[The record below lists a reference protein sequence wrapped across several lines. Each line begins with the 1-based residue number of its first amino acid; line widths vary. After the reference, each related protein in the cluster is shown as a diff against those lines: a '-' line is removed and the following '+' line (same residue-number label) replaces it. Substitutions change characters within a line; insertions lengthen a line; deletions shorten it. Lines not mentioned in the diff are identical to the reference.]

1 MGELGKGELMHLSP
15 VLDGPWF
22 TLPFA
27 DILLIQQKCTLIFVY
42 TYTYIYIHTKQII
55 YRVNSICLCDDKKN
69 KQETLM
75 KTNVLSDI
83 MWLCAGVLVT

>member
-1 MGELGKGELMHLSP
+1 M
-15 VLDGPWF
+15 
-22 TLPFA
+22 
-27 DILLIQQKCTLIFVY
+27 I
-42 TYTYIYIHTKQII
+42 
-55 YRVNSICLCDDKKN
+55 KKN

>member
-27 DILLIQQKCTLIFVY
+27 DILQSYSAKMYAYFCFYIYIYILLYMCIYV
-42 TYTYIYIHTKQII
+42 YIYIHI
-55 YRVNSICLCDDKKN
+55 Y
-69 KQETLM
+69 
-75 KTNVLSDI
+75 KTSNTQSK
-83 MWLCAGVLVT
+83 

>member
-27 DILLIQQKCTLIFVY
+27 DILLIQQKCTLIFDY
-42 TYTYIYIHTKQII
+42 TYTYIHTKQVI
-55 YRVNSICLCDDKKN
+55 YRVNSICLRDDKKQN
-69 KQETLM
+69 KTRNLDEN
-75 KTNVLSDI
+75 KCV
-83 MWLCAGVLVT
+83 V